1 MPKMVTFSLRNILC
15 TGVVLF
21 AGARLVSA
29 AASDS
34 TLKNLQAAFNGESN
48 ARARYLA
55 FAKKA
60 DKEGYGSVASL
71 FRAAARAEEIHL
83 NNHAAVIKKLGAE
96 PRADIKKP
104 VVATTKSNLV
114 KSASKGEAYER
125 DTMYPRFIKQAKS
138 EGNQDAVQSFE
149 YAREAEAEHF
159 KLFTAAAH
167 SLRKGET
174 RDYYVCTVSG
184 YTMAE
189 LDTTKCPGGTFETV
203 K

>member
-1 MPKMVTFSLRNILC
+1 MRTHWMQRFLC
-15 TGVVLF
+15 AVVVLVGG
-21 AGARLVSA
+21 AGLASG
-29 AASDS
+29 ASDA

-60 DKEGYGSVASL
+60 DEEGYGGVASL

-83 NNHAAVIKKLGAE
+83 NNHAAVIKKMGAE
-96 PRADIKKP
+96 PHADIKTP
-104 VVATTKSNLV
+104 AVGTTKSNLV

-125 DTMYPRFIKQAKS
+125 DTMYPAFIKQAKS
-138 EGNQDAVQSFE
+138 DGNQDAVQSFE
-149 YAREAEAEHF
+149 YAKEAEAEHF

-167 SLRKGET
+167 PLRKGET
-174 RDYYVCTVSG
+174 REYYVCTVSG
-184 YTMAE
+184 YTMAK
-189 LDTTKCPGGTFETV
+189 LDTTKCPGGTYETV